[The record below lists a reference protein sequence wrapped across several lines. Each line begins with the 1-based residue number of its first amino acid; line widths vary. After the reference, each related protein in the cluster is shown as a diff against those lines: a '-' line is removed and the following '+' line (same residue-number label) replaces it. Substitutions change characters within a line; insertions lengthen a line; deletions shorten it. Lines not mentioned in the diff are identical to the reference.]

1 MNHKEEK
8 GTSEI
13 KQLKKEIR
21 ILNQIKQYN
30 HDSNQQSTSST
41 SHPKHKQ
48 LISTPVGPKSL
59 NKQKSDEGDA
69 FYSAANSNFA
79 RLQPEN
85 KKSVQHRQNK
95 KLVQHRHNSDKNDV
109 TNLTYSFS
117 RDTFKL
123 LNKNFIP
130 TPDILGTQNGSRATP
145 HNKILLVFSGSHIY
159 LLYGLFRPFLGLI
172 DNFSKNELESR
183 NKA

>member
-21 ILNQIKQYN
+21 NLNQIKQYN

-41 SHPKHKQ
+41 SHPKRKKMTS
-48 LISTPVGPKSL
+48 IPVGPKSL

-79 RLQPEN
+79 RLQPEYKKSVQHQQN
-85 KKSVQHRQNK
+85 KKSVQHR
-95 KLVQHRHNSDKNDV
+95 HNSDENDV

-130 TPDILGTQNGSRATP
+130 TSDSL
-145 HNKILLVFSGSHIY
+145 GSHIY
-159 LLYGLFRPFLGLI
+159 VLYGLLCSHL
-172 DNFSKNELESR
+172 
-183 NKA
+183 